1 MRAYTLSTEDVAKTL
16 YELNK
21 NYEGQQVWREAFVNT
36 ELAEQQALESVKY
49 DYAKA
54 ANQAYAASMA
64 NENAL
69 LNSNLG
75 QGYKQQ
81 MSERNAL
88 DLQSAFEQ
96 YKQNY
101 LKNTGDI
108 TSSYDEVR
116 SGILSSLHAQAE
128 PMSKIINLIP
138 EYYSAMYEQEPGLL
152 DDAVWS
158 KYVDSSTGQLKSF
171 GDVFAT
177 GNGLVTGDAVNG
189 YELTP
194 AGIKA
199 YAELL
204 TKNSGYTFGN
214 FLTDN
219 KFTELYDYLL
229 DGDNYNFL
237 LSDVLGADMSNLTA
251 KDENN
256 NVIVQSINDGNK
268 DFSVTDTD
276 LEYSKEWLSGDSGTY
291 EHIADRLKEGRYSV
305 DTSKSWT
312 PDKFVNIDGG
322 SAVVDKFR
330 EAAKAG
336 KIKNGTIVDID
347 PGAGTNFYTYKD
359 GKIYKLKQITSI
371 NDAHDSVAAQTVKD
385 IFGKVPNDLGGKNI
399 KLGKTVDTTSD
410 TFTNLDFGRYFGSGD
425 VNGEQNSYIND
436 IINNITENDVGK
448 IIVTNAGRGS
458 SQGLYV
464 YEGNGRFVAIDNAA
478 VHLPNIL
485 DKLYLPD
492 GWYIDKG
499 TYTIRGEKW
508 RPKTSADITI
518 GRRKVIDK
526 QKAKEYATK
535 IADAFKTNK

>member
-69 LNSNLG
+69 MNSNLG

-101 LKNTGDI
+101 LNNTNKI
-108 TSSYDEVR
+108 TSSYDEIR

-128 PMSKIINLIP
+128 PISKIINLIP
-138 EYYSAMYEQEPGLL
+138 EYYNAMYEQEPGLL

-171 GDVFAT
+171 DDAFAPN
-177 GNGLVTGDAVNG
+177 NGLVTGDAVNG

-229 DGDNYNFL
+229 DSNNYNSL
-237 LSDVLGADMSNLTA
+237 LSDILGADMSNLTA
-251 KDENN
+251 KDESNN
-256 NVIVQSINDGNK
+256 SVVQSMNDGNK
-268 DFSVTDTD
+268 DFSITDAD

-291 EHIADRLKEGRYSV
+291 EHIVDRLKNDRHFI

-312 PDKFVNIDGG
+312 PDEFVNIDGG
-322 SAVVDKFR
+322 SIVVDKFR

-359 GKIYKLKQITSI
+359 GKIYKLKTDNSI
-371 NDAHDSVAAQTVKD
+371 YTNTNLAAETGRKLFKGRNIAID
-385 IFGKVPNDLGGKNI
+385 I
-399 KLGKTVDTTSD
+399 GKTVDTKSSN
-410 TFTNLDFGRYFGSGD
+410 FTNLDFGRYFGSGD
-425 VNGEQNSYIND
+425 ANGEQNKYLND
-436 IINNITENDVGK
+436 VLNNITENDIGK
-448 IIVTNAGRGS
+448 VIIANAGATGWGS
-458 SQGLYV
+458 DAQGIYV
-464 YEGNGRFVAIDNAA
+464 YEGDGKFVQLKGGAVNLSDVKDMLYIPNG
-478 VHLPNIL
+478 
-485 DKLYLPD
+485 
-492 GWYIDKG
+492 W
-499 TYTIRGEKW
+499 TIRGNNIYKSSTSTK
-508 RPKTSADITI
+508 PAKT
-518 GRRKVIDK
+518 IDK

-535 IADAFKTNK
+535 IADAFKK